1 MRRFS
6 PGPCGRVPLPV
17 EGWWLGV
24 QPVASVREPG
34 SICKASADAAAS
46 PHSRHA
52 AARRNP
58 DAEGGSGG
66 GSALIWSALPQ
77 VPENHRKSR
86 RISPML
92 GKRAGPL
99 PVYLSSWTCATGSR
113 PGENRCTACEGEGVC
128 RCAWVAIRE
137 AKREP
142 LRGMRRGGLRV
153 RWAIGAAK
161 RDADA
166 AGWSATWRARRTA
179 PSSCGSKGRGVHGL
193 RSRLQSDL
201 AQSKLLFYPRKD
213 TETPVDGAE

>member
-1 MRRFS
+1 MPAVQLRAMRDVINVNALPEEQRLTFLTRGVTIVYGDNGS
-6 PGPCGRVPLPV
+6 GKSGYVRILKHACRARGPDERILKNIYTAPPGPQQAV
-17 EGWWLGV
+17 
-24 QPVASVREPG
+24 
-34 SICKASADAAAS
+34 IDFT
-46 PHSRHA
+46 
-52 AARRNP
+52 
-58 DAEGGSGG
+58 
-66 GSALIWSALPQ
+66 
-77 VPENHRKSR
+77 
-86 RISPML
+86 
-92 GKRAGPL
+92 AGMQDQ
-99 PVYLSSWTCATGSR
+99 WTCATGSR

-193 RSRLQSDL
+193 RSRLQSAL

-213 TETPVDGAE
+213 AETPVEGAE